1 MAGTGALVRSQ
12 HATAPK
18 LSSQRCWCKTGS
30 FDGSETTYSHHR
42 EDSVNKNERSSM
54 TLEAKDLVWLSDQR
68 DWVYTLETD
77 TETFSSLVSSSRLRP
92 RLKFLE
98 SRDRDF
104 DKTFFLTIWRPR
116 PRLNFSYFRDRD

>member
-42 EDSVNKNERSSM
+42 EDSVNENERSSM
-54 TLEAKDLVWLSDQR
+54 TLEARALVWLAVQACEVQSGR
-68 DWVYTLETD
+68 AV
-77 TETFSSLVSSSRLRP
+77 
-92 RLKFLE
+92 E
-98 SRDRDF
+98 SIF
-104 DKTFFLTIWRPR
+104 QFVPKLGK
-116 PRLNFSYFRDRD
+116 